1 MKSQLS
7 RSERVFQRVFTWPYV
22 ALWLSQLIPAWLLLG
37 NPESLWRWLHVSKY
51 LVLVFVGLQLAGLVF
66 VIRRSGIIPVV
77 LALTGGLLLL
87 GFIVFPQEWILL
99 LGVTVSSA
107 GGFFVAWPRI
117 RESVSPDGPIVQGDR
132 QVGQNVTCHN

>member
-7 RSERVFQRVFTWPYV
+7 RSERVFQRVFTCPYV
-22 ALWLSQLIPAWLLLG
+22 ALWLSHVIAAWLLRG

-51 LVLVFVGLQLAGLVF
+51 LVLVFVGLELAGLVF
-66 VIRRSGIIPVV
+66 VIRRNGIIPVV
-77 LALTGGLLLL
+77 LVLTGGVFLL

-107 GGFFVAWPRI
+107 GGFCLAWPQI
-117 RESVSPDGPIVQGDR
+117 RDLFHRMAQSYSEIAKSAKM
-132 QVGQNVTCHN
+132 